1 MMKKVPV
8 VRVVAPDVAAIM
20 PGMAS
25 ETTIALASIAETMRE
40 GLLAFTTAAGLAVF
54 RALLDEELTGK
65 IGPKHAKNP
74 ARGGNWHGTTT
85 GQVVLGG
92 RMISVERPRGRFVD
106 GGGEIGSGTWDV
118 FAADDLLQQVIVERM
133 LAGVATRRHVLIG
146 EPVGETLK
154 ARSVSKSALNNCTR
168 CISSPFSSA
177 TTTGFC
183 VRHSGDQEAQTCT
196 TTGTP
201 VASAWSNAALS

>member
-1 MMKKVPV
+1 MKKVPV
-8 VRVVAPDVAAIM
+8 VRVVRPDVAVLL
-20 PGMAS
+20 PGLPA

-40 GLLAFTTAAGLAVF
+40 GLLAFATTAGLAVF
-54 RALLDEELTGK
+54 GTLLTGELEAK

-74 ARGGNWHGTTT
+74 DRAGNWHGTTT

-92 RMISVERPRGRFVD
+92 RKISVERPRGRLIG
-106 GGGEIGSGTWDV
+106 GGGEIGSETWDV

-154 ARSVSKSALNNCTR
+154 ARSVSKSAVSRRFIT
-168 CISSPFSSA
+168 A
-177 TTTGFC
+177 TKN
-183 VRHSGDQEAQTCT
+183 GD
-196 TTGTP
+196 GR
-201 VASAWSNAALS
+201 ASRP